1 MEVLQGYHHHLF
13 LMFKCILDIFIN
25 CNYFIN
31 DTEMA
36 YVQTSHLLQ
45 ILCTRCQRLSLGD
58 LGSPHGGLILH
69 LLDFLYMRYRREAAA
84 PPQPVK
90 NTGVHGL
97 LS

>member
-1 MEVLQGYHHHLF
+1 
-13 LMFKCILDIFIN
+13 
-25 CNYFIN
+25 
-31 DTEMA
+31 MA

-58 LGSPHGGLILH
+58 LGSPHGGLNLH
-69 LLDFLYMRYRREAAA
+69 LLGFLNVRYQREAAA